1 MNTVPFAKSTL
12 KEALLAALDGEIASA
27 LNAARQAQE
36 TASHEGNKPENQY
49 DTLALEAAYLAHGQ
63 SERIRELQE
72 TRILI
77 GQWPVQDFSE
87 DDSIAS
93 GALIQL
99 LDTQSK
105 SAAAKSALVV
115 DSAGWRPPA
124 CDRRTHYRRA
134 KYPGTAGANTE
145 AFEYWRRSGYG
156 EGTLGNR
163 RGLVRAGRA

>member
-1 MNTVPFAKSTL
+1 LNTVPFAKSAL
-12 KEALLAALDGEIASA
+12 KEALLAALDGEIAAA

-77 GQWPVQDFSE
+77 GQWPVPDFSE
-87 DDSIAS
+87 DDPIAS

-99 LDTQSK
+99 LDTQNN
-105 SAAAKSALVV
+105 SAQQNQRWLWIAPVGGRQLV
-115 DSAGWRPPA
+115 AEG
-124 CDRRTHYRRA
+124 RTIA
-134 KYPGTAGANTE
+134 VLSTQAPLAQ
-145 AFEYWRRSGYG
+145 
-156 EGTLGNR
+156 TLMRLSIGDEVVMGKER
-163 RGLVRAGRA
+163 WEIGGVW

>member
-1 MNTVPFAKSTL
+1 MNTVPFAKSAL
-12 KEALLAALDGEIASA
+12 KEALLAALDGEIAAA

-77 GQWPVQDFSE
+77 GQWPVPDFSE
-87 DDSIAS
+87 DDTIAS

-105 SAAAKSALVV
+105 SAQQNQRWLWIAPVGGRQLV
-115 DSAGWRPPA
+115 AEG
-124 CDRRTHYRRA
+124 RTIA
-134 KYPGTAGANTE
+134 VLSTQAPLAQ
-145 AFEYWRRSGYG
+145 
-156 EGTLGNR
+156 TLKRLSIGDEVVM
-163 RGLVRAGRA
+163 GKECWEIGGVW